1 LSVSN
6 HTRARYKVGDKLYF
20 ETFDGGESI
29 GVQEHEIVE
38 VEVNY
43 YTERGTCIP
52 EWHIGKLAFD
62 AREAAE
68 EYRKK
73 QT

>member
-1 LSVSN
+1 MSVSD
-6 HTRARYKVGDKLYF
+6 HKKARYKVGDKLYF

-68 EYRKK
+68 KYVRRI
-73 QT
+73 